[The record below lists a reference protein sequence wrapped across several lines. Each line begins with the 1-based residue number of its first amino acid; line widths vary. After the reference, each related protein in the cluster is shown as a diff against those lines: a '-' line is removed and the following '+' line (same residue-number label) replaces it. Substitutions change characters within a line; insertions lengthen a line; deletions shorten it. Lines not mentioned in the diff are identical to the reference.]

1 MIYIALPDAA
11 ARKANDDGREGT
23 EGRRLSFYLAMEEYV
38 ARRLNT
44 GDDCFFMWQVEPTV
58 IFGRNQLIE
67 NEVNLDFCRQRGIAM
82 YRRKSGGGCVYADMG
97 NVMLSYV
104 TRDENVAFTFNRYL
118 NLVALTLHR
127 LGIEARVS
135 GRNDIMV
142 ASPRRVAGSAASAV
156 APSAEGE
163 GREWRKVSGNAF
175 YHILGHSIV
184 HGTLLYDTN
193 MENMVGAITP
203 SSEKLVSKG
212 VESVRQHI
220 ALLKDHTTLSLD
232 ELMAFVRRNMCS
244 SEVTLTAADIR
255 AIEERER
262 EYLSDEFVYGR
273 NPRYS
278 VTRRRRLESVGEMEA
293 RMELKNGAVRRINL
307 LGDFFV
313 VGDLDGQLLGRLRGV
328 ELEEEAL
335 RQALPERLD
344 DIIAHLDREAFI
356 GFLTGHGGGE
366 TPTRQRKTI

>member
-1 MIYIALPDAA
+1 MIYVALPDAA
-11 ARKANDDGREGT
+11 AREAKADGREKT

-67 NEVNLDFCRQRGIAM
+67 NEVNLDYCRQRGIATF
-82 YRRKSGGGCVYADMG
+82 RRKSGGGCVYADMG

-104 TRDENVAFTFNRYL
+104 TRDENVHFTFNKYI
-118 NLVALTLHR
+118 NLVALVLYK
-127 LGIEARVS
+127 LGIEAKAS
-135 GRNDIMV
+135 GRNDILI
-142 ASPRRVAGSAASAV
+142 
-156 APSAEGE
+156 EG
-163 GREWRKVSGNAF
+163 RKVSGNAF
-175 YHILGHSIV
+175 YHIPGHSIV
-184 HGTLLYDTN
+184 HGTMLYDTD

-203 SSEKLVSKG
+203 SNAKLRSKG

-220 ALLKDHTTLSLD
+220 ALLKDYTSLSLD
-232 ELMAFVRRNMCS
+232 ELKAFVRRELCQTEM
-244 SEVTLTAADIR
+244 VLTDSDIR
-255 AIEERER
+255 LIEEMEQ

-278 VTRRRRLESVGEMEA
+278 ITRRGRLEGVGELEV
-293 RMELKNGAVRRINL
+293 RMELKNGVVKRANV

-313 VGDLDGQLLGRLRGV
+313 VGDVDGQLLSRLRGTA
-328 ELEEEAL
+328 LEVEAL

-344 DIIAHLDREAFI
+344 DVILHLDREAFI
-356 GFLTGHGGGE
+356 AFLMGW
-366 TPTRQRKTI
+366 RD